1 MLKTLRA
8 WTNGRLDAAM
18 VAAVGAFLILF
29 QLFSAFDP
37 TRFPFPSFDSLQR
50 VEGVYVKRES
60 IPLTVTSRSSTGRY
74 GGGYTYSSG
83 GGDNVLLNIKGEER
97 WFLVKRTNPIDWSNE
112 LAAETPIVAY
122 HDGARI
128 WQMESPKGGILDYQT
143 LAAEMLSQRRGS
155 LLSIAAIVASGLILI
170 TVGVVLIRRGRPAQ
184 G

>member
-1 MLKTLRA
+1 MLNTLRA

-18 VAAVGAFLILF
+18 VAAAGAFLILF
-29 QLFSAFDP
+29 QLSSAFDS

-50 VEGVYVKRES
+50 VEAVYVKRER
-60 IPLTVTSRSSTGRY
+60 IPLRVFSRTSGPY
-74 GGGYTYSSG
+74 GGGYTYSTG
-83 GGDNVLLNIKGEER
+83 GGDNVLLNIKGAER

-112 LAAETPIVAY
+112 PAAETPIVAY

-128 WQMESPKGGILDYQT
+128 WQMESPEGSILDYQT

-155 LLSIAAIVASGLILI
+155 FLGIAAIVAAGLILI
-170 TVGVVLIRRGRPAQ
+170 AAGLVLIHRGRAAQ